1 MIGKMKQSK
10 PLDEVAFS
18 VLDLAIIKE
27 QHDAADAFERS
38 LDLAKHTEKWGY
50 KRFWLAEHH
59 NMVSVG
65 SSATA
70 VLIGHIAG
78 GTRHIRVGSG
88 GIMLP
93 NHAPLMVAEQF
104 GTLASLYPDRI
115 DLGLGRAPGTDQ
127 TTARALRRDRLETV
141 EEFPRDLEE
150 LQLYLSDDNIDGKVR
165 AIPGEG
171 LDIPIYLLGSSMSS
185 ARLAAKKGLP
195 YAFASHFAPAQF
207 LDAIRY
213 YREHFEHS
221 EYLKSPYVIS
231 CVNVIAA
238 ETDEKAHQMAT
249 SFYQMALGIVRRK
262 SYPLRPPVDTMEG
275 IWTEAEAAAINQ
287 MMACSFVGDATS
299 VRGELE
305 HFQEI
310 TQVDEI
316 MVCSHIYDHGERLRS
331 YELAASCFKKKLVT
345 P

>member
-1 MIGKMKQSK
+1 M
-10 PLDEVAFS
+10 
-18 VLDLAIIKE
+18 DLAIIKE
-27 QHDAADAFERS
+27 HHDAGDAFARS
-38 LDLAKHTEKWGY
+38 LDLARHVEKLGY

-78 GTRHIRVGSG
+78 GTENIRVGSG

-104 GTLASLYPDRI
+104 GTLASLYPGRI

-150 LQLYLSDDNIDGKVR
+150 LQLYLSDENIDGKVR

-185 ARLAAKKGLP
+185 AVLAAKNGLP

-207 LDAIRY
+207 LDATRY
-213 YREHFEHS
+213 YRENFQPS
-221 EYLKSPYVIS
+221 EYLKHPYVVS

-238 ETDEKAHQMAT
+238 ETDEKAHKTAT

-262 SYPLRPPVDTMEG
+262 SYPLRPPVDTMDG
-275 IWTEAEAAAINQ
+275 LWTEPEAAAINQ
-287 MMACSFVGDATS
+287 MMACSFVGTAAT
-299 VRGELE
+299 VRENLE

-310 TQVDEI
+310 AQVDEI
-316 MVCSHIYDHGERLRS
+316 MICSHVYDHEERLES
-331 YELAASCFKKKLVT
+331 YELAASCFKKPADAL
-345 P
+345 

>member
-1 MIGKMKQSK
+1 MKNIK
-10 PLDEVAFS
+10 PLGEIAFS

-27 QHDAADAFERS
+27 QHDATDAFARS
-38 LDLAKHTEKWGY
+38 LGLAKHAEKWGY

-78 GTRHIRVGSG
+78 GTKSIRVGSG

-104 GTLASLYPDRI
+104 GTLASLYPERI

-141 EEFPRDLEE
+141 EEFPRELEE
-150 LQLYLSDDNIDGKVR
+150 LQLYLSDENIDGKVR

-185 ARLAAKKGLP
+185 AVLAAKKGLP

-207 LDAIRY
+207 LDAVRY
-213 YREHFEHS
+213 YRDNFQPS
-221 EYLKSPYVIS
+221 EYLKHPHVIS

-238 ETDEKAHQMAT
+238 ETDKEAHKMAT

-262 SYPLRPPVDTMEG
+262 SYPLRPPVDTMDG
-275 IWTEAEAAAINQ
+275 LWTEAEAAAINQ
-287 MMACSFVGDATS
+287 MMACSFVGSAAT
-299 VRGELE
+299 VREDLE

-310 TQVDEI
+310 AQVDEI
-316 MVCSHIYDHGERLRS
+316 MICSHIYDHEARLKS
-331 YELAASCFKKKLVT
+331 YELAASCFRE
-345 P
+345 PANAR

>member
-1 MIGKMKQSK
+1 MLTSNKVS
-10 PLDEVAFS
+10 FS

-27 QHDAADAFERS
+27 HHDAADAFDRS
-38 LDLAKHTEKWGY
+38 LDLARHTEDWGY

-59 NMVSVG
+59 NMVNVG

-78 GTRHIRVGSG
+78 GTKSIRVGSG

-104 GTLASLYPDRI
+104 GTLASLYPERI

-150 LQLYLSDDNIDGKVR
+150 LQHYFSNENIDGKVR

-171 LDIPIYLLGSSMSS
+171 LDVPIYLLGSSMSS
-185 ARLAAKKGLP
+185 AQLAARKGLP

-213 YREHFEHS
+213 YRANFRPS
-221 EYLKSPYVIS
+221 VYLEEPYIIS
-231 CVNVIAA
+231 CINVVAA
-238 ETDEKAHQMAT
+238 ESEEKADKLAT
-249 SFYQMALGIVRRK
+249 SFYQMALGIIRRK
-262 SYPLRPPVDTMEG
+262 SYPLREPVDSMDS
-275 IWTEAEAAAINQ
+275 IWSREEAAAIQQ
-287 MMACSFVGDATS
+287 MMACSFVGTEKTISDDLRRFLEMTE
-299 VRGELE
+299 VDELMISTNIYE
-305 HFQEI
+305 HQERLKSYEI
-310 TQVDEI
+310 TAKVMKNLQ
-316 MVCSHIYDHGERLRS
+316 G
-331 YELAASCFKKKLVT
+331 
-345 P
+345 